1 MSKVQLYVYDL
12 SHGMAKSMSMML
24 TGKQIDGIWHT
35 SVVAFGRE
43 VFYGQGI
50 LESNPGTTH
59 HGPPLHII
67 DVGETHL
74 DEGTFNEYLQSLGEM
89 YTPSKYHLIE
99 FNCNHFTADVVGFLT
114 GQEIPAW
121 ISGLPAEF
129 LSTPFG
135 QAMKPQID
143 AMFRRTSPSERPIP
157 GPSPS
162 SAGVNPATSSNNV
175 TNASLPTPPQSGTA
189 TPALASALLSSVAA
203 RAQQAQ
209 AQGYTNNNND
219 FPTPASSTAHTPPN
233 PETSP
238 LTLVTSTAHFH
249 SILSQ
254 HSAVVVNFTNTPTCP
269 PCRAIKPVYETI
281 SSIHASTYGAKGA
294 RFVEVELSVGEGR
307 DIAGSYGVQATPT
320 FMFFRNGKK
329 VDEMKGAAKRELE
342 NKVEAFL
349 EECYPSHPHRRLYLP
364 AVEGL
369 PSNPI
374 TAAGV
379 PAYPALLG
387 KLEGFLSGE
396 ERETDL
402 KIVREEVVPFLED
415 KRSLSDPQLKGMVE
429 KWITSTHHILE
440 SLKAE
445 ESFPVNDLWR
455 VGLLKPRLASY
466 LALRLSPS
474 SQPPSPPDPISTIL
488 SLASNTLTLSGTS
501 TPKPFLLTVLRLI
514 TNLLASTELANLTLS
529 SGNGSHPQIQEKLI
543 SILVESL
550 LHPEVTVRSA
560 AAGVAVNAGAW
571 KQRTRGDDSTHDVDW
586 DVEVVSAL
594 VEGIGREADEDVAHR
609 LLAALGMI
617 IYLSPRYRDDI
628 QPLLEVLGAK
638 DTIGTKIKV
647 WKKKEVK
654 KLAEEIVGKLC

>member
-43 VFYGQGI
+43 IFYGQGI
-50 LESNPGTTH
+50 LESNPGATH
-59 HGPPLHII
+59 HGPPLHVIE
-67 DVGETHL
+67 VGETHL
-74 DEGTFNEYLQSLGEM
+74 DEDTFNEYLQSLGEM

-143 AMFRRTSPSERPIP
+143 AMFRRTAPSERPIP

-162 SAGVNPATSSNNV
+162 SAGVNPATSSTGPANGG
-175 TNASLPTPPQSGTA
+175 LPTPPESGTA

-209 AQGYTNNNND
+209 GNSSSNTNN
-219 FPTPASSTAHTPPN
+219 FLTPAATAAPTPPN

-307 DIAGSYGVQATPT
+307 EIAGSYGVQATPT

-329 VDEMKGAAKRELE
+329 VDEMKGATKRELE

-349 EECYPSHPHRRLYLP
+349 EDCYPSHPHRRLYLP
-364 AVEGL
+364 AVEAL
-369 PSNPI
+369 PNNPI

-379 PAYPALLG
+379 PAYSALAG
-387 KLEGFLSGE
+387 KLEGFLSGKGKE
-396 ERETDL
+396 SDV

-415 KRSLSDPQLKGMVE
+415 KKSLSDPQLRELAE
-429 KWITSTHHILE
+429 KWISSTHRMLE
-440 SLKAE
+440 SLKAD
-445 ESFPVNDLWR
+445 ESFPVIDLWR

-514 TNLLASTELANLTLS
+514 TNLLASNELANLTLS
-529 SGNGSHPQIQEKLI
+529 SGNGSHPEIQEKMI

-571 KQRTRGDDSTHDVDW
+571 KQRTKGDVSHDVEW

-617 IYLSPRYRDDI
+617 TYLSPRYTDDI
-628 QPLLEVLGAK
+628 KPLLEVLGAK
-638 DTIGTKIKV
+638 DTIAAKIKG

>member
-50 LESNPGTTH
+50 LESKPGTTH

-143 AMFRRTSPSERPIP
+143 AMFRRTAPSERPIP

-162 SAGVNPATSSNNV
+162 SAGVNPATSSSSN
-175 TNASLPTPPQSGTA
+175 TNLPTPPQSGIA
-189 TPALASALLSSVAA
+189 SPALASALLSSVAA

-209 AQGYTNNNND
+209 NGSNNSL
-219 FPTPASSTAHTPPN
+219 PTPSSTAAPTPPN

-281 SSIHASTYGAKGA
+281 SSTHASTYGAKGA

-320 FMFFRNGKK
+320 FMFFRDGKK

-349 EECYPSHPHRRLYLP
+349 EDCYPSHPHRRLYLP

-369 PSNPI
+369 PNNPI

-387 KLEGFLSGE
+387 KLEGFLAGKG
-396 ERETDL
+396 RQADTKL
-402 KIVREEVVPFLED
+402 LREEVVPFLED
-415 KRSLSDPQLKGMVE
+415 KKSFSDPQLRDTTE
-429 KWITSTHHILE
+429 RWIASTHHILE

-445 ESFPVNDLWR
+445 ESFPVIDLWR

-466 LALRLSPS
+466 LALRLRPS

-488 SLASNTLTLSGTS
+488 SLASNTLTSSGAS

-514 TNLLASTELANLTLS
+514 TNLLSSNELANLILT
-529 SGNGSHPQIQEKLI
+529 SGNGSHPEIQEKLI
-543 SILVESL
+543 SVLVESL
-550 LHPEVTVRSA
+550 LHSEASVRSA

-571 KQRTRGDDSTHDVDW
+571 KQRTKGDVTHDVDW

-594 VEGIGREADEDVAHR
+594 VEGIEREADEDVAHR
-609 LLAALGMI
+609 LLAALAMI
-617 IYLSPRYRDDI
+617 IYLSPRYTDDI
-628 QPLLEVLGAK
+628 KPLLEVLGAK
-638 DTIGTKIKV
+638 GIIGAKTKG

-654 KLAEEIVGKLC
+654 KLAEEIASKLC